1 MYAWGGVTMFGKSSK
16 DIYIN
21 NATRP
26 LSVSGAND
34 NPYMQ
39 EMLRSEE
46 KRRVKHGDDIYY
58 RQNGYIK

>member
-1 MYAWGGVTMFGKSSK
+1 MFGKSTK
-16 DIYIN
+16 DIYVNKETTPI
-21 NATRP
+21 
-26 LSVSGAND
+26 SVSGAND

-39 EMLRSEE
+39 ELLRDEE

>member
-1 MYAWGGVTMFGKSSK
+1 MFGKSSK

-21 NATRP
+21 SETRP

-39 EMLRSEE
+39 EMLRGEE
-46 KRRVKHGDDIYY
+46 KRREKNREDIHN